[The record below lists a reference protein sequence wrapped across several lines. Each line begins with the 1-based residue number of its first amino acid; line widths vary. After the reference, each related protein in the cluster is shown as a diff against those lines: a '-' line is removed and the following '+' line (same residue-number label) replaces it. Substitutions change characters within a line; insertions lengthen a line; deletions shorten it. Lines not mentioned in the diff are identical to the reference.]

1 MLPTRE
7 KKGEGE
13 RGKGKGEWGMGNG
26 EWGMGNG
33 EWGKGKGE
41 RGKVKGNRFLL
52 LPTLLFCRTVTGM
65 TVFQRLTKHTT
76 YRAIFVNSPDGF
88 SE

>member
-1 MLPTRE
+1 
-7 KKGEGE
+7 
-13 RGKGKGEWGMGNG
+13 MGNG